1 MSMKLPNSFLALF
14 ALVLVSSPVALSKN
28 ANAAEAKG
36 KKSKAVEASAPDSQA
51 AAAESAEASE
61 LEKIKSRYWA
71 QGSETEMGVVQN
83 RLYTK
88 QGKVE
93 SWLFGGV
100 ISSDPFLSIK
110 TTGLSLGYHLN
121 ETSSFHV
128 MGMRHFVDP
137 SSALEV
143 LRLGGKQAN
152 TNTPRGMVGAEYKAS
167 LLYGKLSLLGAKIL
181 YYDMHLGLGGHM
193 TSTETGNVPGPMGSI
208 GQSIYIKSGDYASIA
223 LRFDYRLMAYREEI
237 VEKEITAKLGQV
249 VGARNNFSNTFQFG
263 ISFLWGGKAP

>member
-1 MSMKLPNSFLALF
+1 MKLSTASLTLL
-14 ALVLVSSPVALSKN
+14 ALVLVSAPLSSSRS
-28 ANAAEAKG
+28 AQAAGTGG
-36 KKSKAVEASAPDSQA
+36 KKAKTVEAPAPDSQSEEA
-51 AAAESAEASE
+51 AEASE
-61 LEKIKSRYWA
+61 LEKIKNRYWA

-100 ISSDPFLSIK
+100 ISTDPFLSIK

-152 TNTPRGMVGAEYKAS
+152 TNSPRGMVGAEYKAS

-223 LRFDYRLMAYREEI
+223 VRFDYRMMAYREEI

-249 VGARNNFSNTFQFG
+249 VGARNNFSNTFQLG
-263 ISFLWGGKAP
+263 ISFLWGGKAR